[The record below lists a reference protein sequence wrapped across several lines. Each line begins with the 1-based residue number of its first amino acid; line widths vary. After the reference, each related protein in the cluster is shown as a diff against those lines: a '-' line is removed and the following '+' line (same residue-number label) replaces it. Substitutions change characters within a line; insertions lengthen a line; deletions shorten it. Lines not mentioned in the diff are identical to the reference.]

1 MNYAKLAKKIE
12 KESEAEAC
20 GTCLAALAALAWM
33 GLKPALIMWL
43 WNWIAVSM
51 FGAPYIGYWEAL
63 GLNLLTGLLFRG

>member
-1 MNYAKLAKKIE
+1 MNYAKFANKVE
-12 KESEAEAC
+12 EDAC
-20 GTCLAALAALAWM
+20 GTCLAALAWV
-33 GLKPALIMWL
+33 GLKPALVMWM

>member
-20 GTCLAALAALAWM
+20 GTCLAALAWM

-51 FGAPYIGYWEAL
+51 FGAPYIDYWEAL